1 MHPSREGD
9 LFRLGVFGGTFDPL
23 HIGHLIVASEALFSF
38 ELDRILFVP
47 AGRPWQKPSYSSAED
62 RFMMT
67 SLGVGSHPK
76 FAVSRIELDRP
87 GLTYT
92 VDTMTALRDF
102 YGPELRLYFIVGAD
116 ALVNLATWE
125 GIERL
130 AGQTE
135 LIAVSRPGFHLEDW
149 QPQPEWPKV
158 RILPVSGIDVSA
170 TDIRARVATARPIDY
185 LVPPEVARYIR
196 EHGLY
201 LGVQEAAGA

>member
-1 MHPSREGD
+1 MHSSSED
-9 LFRLGVFGGTFDPL
+9 ALSRLGVLGGTFDPL
-23 HIGHLIVASEALFSF
+23 HIGHLIVASEALFAF

-76 FAVSRIELDRP
+76 FAVSRIELDRS

-92 VDTMTALRDF
+92 VDTLTALRDF
-102 YGPELRLYFIVGAD
+102 HGPELRLYFIVGAD
-116 ALVNLATWE
+116 ALMNLATWE

-130 AGQTE
+130 AGLTE
-135 LIAVSRPGFHLEDW
+135 LIAVSRPGFDVEDW

-158 RILPVSGIDVSA
+158 RMLPVPGIDVSA
-170 TDIRARVATARPIDY
+170 TDIRARVATGRPIDY

-201 LGVQEAAGA
+201 LGAQEAAGA